1 MGPVYHF
8 IATSIVSG
16 TIYLA
21 SKSESCLIISFVG
34 GFLIDLDHVIDYYL
48 HQGFNLKVRHFLEFC
63 FKRKFTHLTLIFHSL
78 ELLILFWLAIYFFK
92 LGNFWLALGLG
103 VTQHMLF
110 DLVVNRDIFKTPYF
124 YFLTLRILN
133 GFRVKEFKQN
143 GK

>member
-1 MGPVYHF
+1 MRPTYHF

-21 SKSESCLIISFVG
+21 SKSKSCLIISFIG
-34 GFLIDLDHVIDYYL
+34 GFLIDLDHVLDYYL
-48 HQGFNLKVRHFLEFC
+48 HEGFNLKVRRFYEFC
-63 FKRKFTHLTLIFHSL
+63 VKCKFTHLTLIFHSL
-78 ELLILFWLAIYFFK
+78 ECLILFWSAIYWFK
-92 LGNFWLALGLG
+92 LGNFWLALALG
-103 VTQHMLF
+103 ITQHMLF

-143 GK
+143 DK